1 MSKIVG
7 LLFWFSLMLLIVSF
21 WNRNQFP
28 DDIQPVAALHD
39 EPQQSPLNK
48 SPFSVQYEN
57 VQYDIEPQYDYDI
70 YGLVVSYKHHSGDSM
85 LHKLWNDHLNMTD
98 VCIVWGET
106 AINRYLNEFDFWN
119 GQFTCNIKTQS
130 RRAWNSFN
138 MNQLSNNHLLS
149 NDEFIRKKVKEI
161 NIGDQIRIKGYLSSY
176 GSEGGGKR
184 GTSTVRTDTG
194 NGACETIFIK
204 EFDIVRK
211 GKSYW
216 RTSMHFSLFLLMF
229 AVIIYFVLPHKVN

>member
-1 MSKIVG
+1 MGKVAG
-7 LLFWFSLMLLIVSF
+7 LLFWCGLVLLIVSF

-28 DDIQPVAALHD
+28 DDIQPVALLHD
-39 EPQQSPLNK
+39 EPRQSLIQQ

-57 VQYDIEPQYDYDI
+57 TQYDVEPQYDYDI
-70 YGLVVSYKHHSGDSM
+70 HGLVVSYKHHNGNSM

-119 GQFTCNIKTQS
+119 GQFTCNFKT
-130 RRAWNSFN
+130 RNNVAWSSFN
-138 MNQLSNNHLLS
+138 QNQISNNHLLS
-149 NDEFIRKKVKEI
+149 NDDVIRKKVQQVK
-161 NIGDQIRIKGYLSSY
+161 IGDQIRIKGYLSSY
-176 GSEGGGKR
+176 GAKGGGKR

-204 EFDIVRK
+204 EFDIVRE
-211 GKSYW
+211 GKNGW
-216 RTSMHFSLFLLMF
+216 RTIMYFSLFLLVF
-229 AVIIYFVLPHKVN
+229 ALVMYIASPYKVN